1 MFACQA
7 PTDIDTPRKK
17 TLPKPID
24 SLPLTFSSLSIET
37 NGETMR
43 FIPLKAMFEIDT
55 NSKNP
60 LIWGNLEVSSDY
72 VINFGQPRLFLS
84 GLKLKIL
91 NMPISAKPVLLN
103 AGDYIDSYASF
114 LVNRGISAVWDQEIV
129 CDSLKNRSEVSFNHD
144 AQSKEIWIF
153 LDAKIVANR
162 VFIKDGNPATI
173 DSSQDEL
180 FVKARVRFI
189 Y

>member
-103 AGDYIDSYASF
+103 AGDYICLLYTSPSPRDS
-114 LVNRGISAVWDQEIV
+114 
-129 CDSLKNRSEVSFNHD
+129 
-144 AQSKEIWIF
+144 
-153 LDAKIVANR
+153 
-162 VFIKDGNPATI
+162 
-173 DSSQDEL
+173 
-180 FVKARVRFI
+180 
-189 Y
+189 